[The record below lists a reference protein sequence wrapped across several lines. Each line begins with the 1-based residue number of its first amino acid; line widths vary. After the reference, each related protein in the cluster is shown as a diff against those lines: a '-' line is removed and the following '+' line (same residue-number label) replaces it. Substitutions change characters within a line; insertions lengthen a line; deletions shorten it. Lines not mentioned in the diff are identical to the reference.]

1 MRRAHPREGR
11 LSLDDPAVRIAY
23 RQLIAAADPA
33 RPWLDAGAVDARFAG
48 DDVPAGSIVRG
59 PSDLAELHDIVDD
72 LFGVG
77 CFRRPAGGDGDVVGA
92 RLAVSRPAE
101 VMPFLEALRPHLDGR
116 GPAFWTWKTAREAM
130 AVRLQAL
137 DSVTVEAARR

>member
-1 MRRAHPREGR
+1 MSPTVG
-11 LSLDDPAVRIAY
+11 LDGSRNGDAAVRLAY
-23 RQLIAAADPA
+23 RQLIASVDPA
-33 RPWLDAGAVDARFAG
+33 QPWVDDGAVDARFAG
-48 DDVPAGSIVRG
+48 DDVPAGAIVRG
-59 PSDLAELHDIVDD
+59 SSDLVELHDIVDD

-77 CFRRPAGGDGDVVGA
+77 CFPRPPAVDGEILGVRLVVVRPAA
-92 RLAVSRPAE
+92 

-137 DSVTVEAARR
+137 DAVTVEAARR